1 MDGTL
6 FLCATPIGN
15 LRDIS
20 IRAVEILKAVPL
32 IAAEDTRQTLKLLN
46 HFEIKTKLTSYH
58 QHNEKSKSVELI
70 EHLKLGKDL
79 ALVSD
84 AGLPGISDPG
94 EVIVKE
100 AIKQGIK
107 VDVIPGPTA
116 FVSGLVIS
124 GLPTSPIYFGGFL
137 PNSSKARQEELK
149 KLKNLIATQIFYES
163 PHRLDKF
170 LADVLDVRGNT
181 TEVVI
186 ARELTK
192 LHQELL
198 RGSVGEL
205 IERISKT
212 PLKGEMV
219 IYLAPPVLEELDKP
233 ADWNIEVDAL
243 LGTGLDR
250 KQAIKALADKYG
262 VQKREIYN
270 AVMKNE

>member
-1 MDGTL
+1 LAGTL

-20 IRAVEILKAVPL
+20 LRAIEILKAVPL

-58 QHNEKSKSVELI
+58 KHNEKSKSVELI

-100 AIKQGIK
+100 AIRQGIK
-107 VDVIPGPTA
+107 LDVIPGPTA
-116 FVSGLVIS
+116 FVSGLVIA
-124 GLPTSPIYFGGFL
+124 GLPTSPLYFGGFL
-137 PNSSKARQEELK
+137 PNSSKARKEELK
-149 KLKNLIATQIFYES
+149 KLNNLIATQIFYES

-170 LADVLDVRGNT
+170 LSDVLEVRGN

-198 RGSVGEL
+198 HGPVEEI

-212 PLKGEMV
+212 PPKGEMV
-219 IYLAPPVLEELDKP
+219 IYLSPPVLEELDKP
-233 ADWNIEVDAL
+233 TDWNIEVEAL

-270 AVMKNE
+270 AVMKKE